1 MIMTI
6 ADSGDSIKVVPK
18 RTKLIKLVE
27 HSLKAINYCNK
38 HHFCT
43 WLDSGS
49 SLDEKNY
56 FIIDE
61 KYYEIIKNQ
70 NLFMAMDM
78 VLNNNGSTIFYV
90 PSNEFQHIENF
101 GTVTIKLNKKFYI
114 VENLGK
120 TNHTFIYRGKRK
132 CKHTRRS
139 LQIYIREMNEYE
151 IWQLAKEVRCAP
163 TSNEL
168 CCEIQYL

>member
-1 MIMTI
+1 M
-6 ADSGDSIKVVPK
+6 DSV
-18 RTKLIKLVE
+18 
-27 HSLKAINYCNK
+27 
-38 HHFCT
+38 
-43 WLDSGS
+43 S

-70 NLFMAMDM
+70 NLFIAMDM
-78 VLNNNGSTIFYV
+78 VLNNNDSTIFYV

-132 CKHTRRS
+132 CKHTSR
-139 LQIYIREMNEYE
+139 
-151 IWQLAKEVRCAP
+151 
-163 TSNEL
+163 
-168 CCEIQYL
+168 